1 MFERLQ
7 AHWVYGGF
15 LAGLMLLAL
24 TPVLTNRWTAG
35 QTLVFLSLPLYMLH
49 QYEEHDDDRFR
60 RFVNTHVAD
69 GRNALTV
76 SAVFW
81 INILGVWG
89 VLTAVIWL
97 THRVDAGWG
106 AIAAYLVLVN
116 AILHVLQGFALRL
129 YNPGLATAVVLFL
142 PFGIWTLAAIWSQV
156 TVAQHVI
163 ALALVLALHAGIF
176 LVVLSGARAK
186 QPA

>member
-24 TPVLTNRWTAG
+24 TPVLTDRWTTG
-35 QTLVFLSLPLYMLH
+35 LTLVFLSLPLYMLH

-60 RFVNTHVAD
+60 RFVNMHMAG
-69 GRNALTV
+69 GRDALTV

-81 INILGVWG
+81 INIVGVWA

-97 THRVDAGWG
+97 THRVSPGWG
-106 AIAAYLVLVN
+106 AIAAYLVLINGV
-116 AILHVLQGFALRL
+116 LHVVQAFALRC

-142 PFGIWTLAAIWSQV
+142 PFGVWTLAAIWSQT
-156 TVAQHVI
+156 TVVQHVI
-163 ALALVLALHAGIF
+163 ALALVIALHAGII
-176 LVVLSGARAK
+176 LVVKSGARAQ

>member
-24 TPVLTNRWTAG
+24 TPLFANRWTLG
-35 QTLVFLSLPLYMLH
+35 ETLVFLSLPIYMLH

-60 RFVNTHVAD
+60 RFVNTHMAG
-69 GRNALTV
+69 GRDALTV

-81 INILGVWG
+81 INIVGVWA
-89 VLTAVIWL
+89 VLTAVLWL
-97 THRVDAGWG
+97 THRVSPGWG
-106 AIAAYLVLVN
+106 AIAAYLVLINGV
-116 AILHVLQGFALRL
+116 IHVVQGFALRC
-129 YNPGLATAVVLFL
+129 YNPGLATSVVLFL
-142 PFGIWTLAAIWSQV
+142 PFGIWTLAAIWSQT
-156 TVAQHVI
+156 TVVQHVI
-163 ALALVLALHAGIF
+163 ALAVVIALHACIF
-176 LVVLSGARAK
+176 GVVMSRARAM

>member
-1 MFERLQ
+1 VLPDRRTT
-7 AHWVYGGF
+7 
-15 LAGLMLLAL
+15 GL
-24 TPVLTNRWTAG
+24 P
-35 QTLVFLSLPLYMLH
+35 LVFLSLPVYMLH

-60 RFVNTHVAD
+60 RFVNTHIAG
-69 GRNALTV
+69 GRDALTV

-81 INILGVWG
+81 INIVGVWA

-97 THRVDAGWG
+97 THRVNVGWG

-116 AILHVLQGFALRL
+116 GVIHIVQAFALRC

-142 PFGIWTLAAIWSQV
+142 PFGIWTLAAIWSQT
-156 TVAQHVI
+156 TVVQHVV
-163 ALALVLALHAGIF
+163 ALAVVIALHAGIF
-176 LVVLSGARAK
+176 GVVRSRARTT